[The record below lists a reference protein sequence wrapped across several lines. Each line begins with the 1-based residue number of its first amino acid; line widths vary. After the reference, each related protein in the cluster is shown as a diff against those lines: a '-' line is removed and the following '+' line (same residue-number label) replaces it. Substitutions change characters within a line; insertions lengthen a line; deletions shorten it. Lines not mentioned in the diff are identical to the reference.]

1 MIIHRKH
8 LLTGAVLASVGLLL
22 AGCSGSSNTPSEAL
36 RNDSTAVSGITV
48 NLEDTPGEWV
58 EAMEITEENK
68 KKVNDFQ
75 VTTVS
80 GECYFASETILGE
93 TVRGEKSGKYRETS
107 SVPYPSDA
115 ETKPKTGG
123 GEVKFEDGTVLSEM
137 MNKVYTPTE
146 VPEGEKPLSYEVQS
160 NEGELTFKGV
170 TKKNSVS
177 LVTTVSNG
185 GTIQLTYGCNPGM
198 LKDKEQLKANLKEMV
213 DLVDIEIERDDK

>member
-1 MIIHRKH
+1 MLNNKN
-8 LLTGAVLASVGLLL
+8 LLKGAVIVSAGLLL
-22 AGCSGSSNTPSEAL
+22 MGCTNNPNNDNDIL
-36 RNDSTAVSGITV
+36 RDDSTPVTRVTMSLA
-48 NLEDTPGEWV
+48 ETPGEWV
-58 EAMEITEENK
+58 DALKVDDANK

-123 GEVKFEDGTVLSEM
+123 DKATFKEGAILNEVK
-137 MNKVYTPTE
+137 NKVYTPTE
-146 VPEGEKPLSYEVQS
+146 IAEGEKPLSYEVQS

-170 TKKNSVS
+170 TKENSVS
-177 LVTTVSNG
+177 LVTTVNNG
-185 GTIQLTYGCNPGM
+185 GTIQLTYGCNPGL
-198 LKDKEQLKANLKEMV
+198 LKDKDALKSQLGEMV
-213 DLVDIEIERDDK
+213 KLVDINIERS